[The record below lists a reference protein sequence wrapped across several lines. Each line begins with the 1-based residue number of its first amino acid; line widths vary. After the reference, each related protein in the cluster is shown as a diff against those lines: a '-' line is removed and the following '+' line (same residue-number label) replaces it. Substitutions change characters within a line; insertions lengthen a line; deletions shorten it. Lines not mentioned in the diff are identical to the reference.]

1 MNTMNFND
9 AVCERI
15 RSQLDAYLSN
25 ELSVETSHDAM
36 RHLETCPGCSQEL
49 ETRTRVRNLLRRA
62 LQSETAPS
70 GLRGRIER
78 RIRRSESPFVP
89 LRLLPGWAL
98 TAAAAALVAVVGLL
112 IMRWRTERLYDNAA
126 AQEAYVRAI
135 DARLPGIASVGLSD
149 HLHCAVFRRFPQQ
162 YPKDPV
168 AVQQLGPEFVRLVP
182 LIRERVPAKYR
193 IVMAHRCVV
202 GGRHYVHV
210 VLKSES
216 NLLSVVITEKR
227 PGESFIEM
235 DPAHGLN
242 TQGAIRAVPV
252 YQAGAKRYEVAGFE
266 SHGYLAFVVS
276 DLDHRRNLEIAEG
289 LAPVVTGFLNSV
301 NG

>member
-1 MNTMNFND
+1 M
-9 AVCERI
+9 
-15 RSQLDAYLSN
+15 
-25 ELSVETSHDAM
+25 
-36 RHLETCPGCSQEL
+36 
-49 ETRTRVRNLLRRA
+49 
-62 LQSETAPS
+62 QSAAAPAA
-70 GLRGRIER
+70 LRGRIER
-78 RIRRSESPFVP
+78 RIRRSGSPFALVP
-89 LRLLPGWAL
+89 AWAL
-98 TAAAAALVAVVGLL
+98 TVAAAAVVAIVGLL
-112 IMRWRTERLYDNAA
+112 IMHWRTERLYDNAA

-135 DARLPGIASVGLSD
+135 DARLPRIAAVGLSD

-168 AVQQLGPEFVRLVP
+168 AVEQLGPEFVRLVP

-227 PGESFIEM
+227 PGDSLSEM
-235 DPAHGLN
+235 DPAHGS
-242 TQGAIRAVPV
+242 GAQNAIHAVPV
-252 YQAGAKRYEVAGFE
+252 YHAGAKRYEIAGFE

-276 DLDHRRNLEIAEG
+276 DLDHHRNLEIAET